1 MKKIILSI
9 CLFVLSII
17 NLQAQEIWM
26 SYDLKVKKGMSE
38 KFEQAAAKKTRMF
51 NKTAEDAIFTFQ
63 YRDGE
68 KQGQY
73 QRVIGYKDWDFMNNQ
88 MN

>member
-9 CLFVLSII
+9 CLFVLSMI
-17 NLQAQEIWM
+17 NIQAQEIWM

-63 YRDGE
+63 YRDG
-68 KQGQY
+68 KN
-73 QRVIGYKDWDFMNNQ
+73 KDNIKELLDIKTGIL
-88 MN
+88 

>member
-1 MKKIILSI
+1 
-9 CLFVLSII
+9 
-17 NLQAQEIWM
+17 
-26 SYDLKVKKGMSE
+26 MSE
-38 KFEQAAAKKTRMF
+38 NLSKQLQKNRMF

-73 QRVIGYKDWDFMNNQ
+73 QRVVGYKDWDFMNNQ
-88 MN
+88 NPNGKHKNTGETMFLSILRVKKDGKFGEG